1 MARSDMFFKAA
12 GQSTGAITGESVD
25 KQFAGQMDIV
35 DWSWGM
41 TAPTAVGGQRTGR
54 TLMGELKLVKRV
66 DKASTALMS
75 VMRNNEMLR
84 EAVLSVRKAGGVGAA
99 LPYYKMTL
107 AQARIT
113 SYAVQSD
120 VNDDGAP
127 TLTEQISLTYKMVTI
142 DHVPQ
147 GTAGGGGG
155 GSSFTADAAPD

>member
-1 MARSDMFFKAA
+1 MARSDMFFKAT
-12 GQSTGAITGESVD
+12 GQSTGAINGESVD

-99 LPYYKMTL
+99 LPYYTMSLT
-107 AQARIT
+107 QARIT
-113 SYAVQSD
+113 SYEVQSD
-120 VNDDGAP
+120 VNSEGAP
-127 TLTEQISLTYKMVTI
+127 MLTEQLALTFKSVTV
-142 DHVPQ
+142 DYVVQ
-147 GTAGGGGG
+147 TTSGAGGAA
-155 GSSFTADAAPD
+155 SSFTADAAPE